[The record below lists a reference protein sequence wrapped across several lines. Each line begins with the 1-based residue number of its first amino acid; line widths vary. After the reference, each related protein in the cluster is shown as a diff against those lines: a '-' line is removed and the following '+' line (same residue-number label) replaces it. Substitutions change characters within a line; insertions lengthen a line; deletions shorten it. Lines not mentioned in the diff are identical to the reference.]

1 MRIIFFIFIAITLS
15 AQVQSQTF
23 SGGLRGGMNLAQW
36 KQNILLNSN
45 QTGTISV
52 ALTTDSRTGYL
63 IGVYY
68 TIMFSKGVG
77 LQPELFYNSV
87 GARLGSSIISVDYV
101 SLPIFLRYK
110 LRTGERLFSADSLAT
125 AKKIFRVAF
134 RASRQ
139 RLADVLDFSAR
150 KMSADD
156 LVDETPHAANKS
168 VYAMAGFSVNL

>member
-1 MRIIFFIFIAITLS
+1 
-15 AQVQSQTF
+15 
-23 SGGLRGGMNLAQW
+23 MNFAQW

-101 SLPIFLRYK
+101 SLPIFLRYNITNQFH
-110 LRTGERLFSADSLAT
+110 LLGGPQIGYLISADGQSISPTGAVTANIKDNFNSMDVGAVFGLGADIGKFNLAPT
-125 AKKIFRVAF
+125 E
-134 RASRQ
+134 
-139 RLADVLDFSAR
+139 L
-150 KMSADD
+150 
-156 LVDETPHAANKS
+156 
-168 VYAMAGFSVNL
+168 